1 MKYSIGFLALL
12 CTLGCLV
19 SLMFGAFM
27 KDPWW
32 AEDPHLGIG
41 VLIAFAICLCAGA
54 VLVASEEIQD
64 ALSTIRSKMKS

>member
-1 MKYSIGFLALL
+1 MKYPIGLLALL
-12 CTLGCLV
+12 CTLGCLI
-19 SLMFGAFM
+19 SLIAGAYM

-41 VLIAFAICLCAGA
+41 VLIVFAIGLCTGA